1 MKSRTVL
8 RLKMSL
14 WFACML
20 LVLTPYAVILL
31 GGAGFI
37 TNLILPLDSA
47 EWRILIQVGLI
58 SLVFSYLLGGF
69 AAFISQ
75 ESKTADEKSLLER
88 IDLIREII
96 RSLTFGL
103 IG

>member
-1 MKSRTVL
+1 
-8 RLKMSL
+8 
-14 WFACML
+14 ML